1 MRSTDERIAAVK
13 ARSRTMQIRRHRRRG
28 IVVTG
33 LSTAACLV
41 IIVGLSA
48 YIPSVLGDTP
58 AVWSE
63 TTGVYGS
70 IIASGGMLG
79 FVVIGIL
86 AFCLGVALTLLCVK
100 LRDRR
105 KDLADGAAAAFNAS
119 AEGDDESDP
128 K

>member
-1 MRSTDERIAAVK
+1 MRSTDERMAAVK
-13 ARSRTMQIRRHRRRG
+13 VRSRTMQIRRHHRRS

-33 LSTAACLV
+33 ISTAACLV

-86 AFCLGVALTLLCVK
+86 AFCLGIALTLLCVK

-119 AEGDDESDP
+119 TEGDDESDIQ
-128 K
+128 